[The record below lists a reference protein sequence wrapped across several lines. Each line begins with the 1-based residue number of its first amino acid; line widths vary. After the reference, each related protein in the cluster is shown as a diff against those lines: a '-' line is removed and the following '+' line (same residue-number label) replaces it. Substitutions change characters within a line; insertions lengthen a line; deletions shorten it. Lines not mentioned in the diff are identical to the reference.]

1 MSTEASHNF
10 RKVLASENW
19 QQSLGSFA
27 EMADLTIK
35 AVGADGTVVG
45 RSFGE
50 RNLCRLIR
58 SNGKGL
64 ASCQS
69 QCGRQIARCIKEG
82 RNTTF
87 TCYAGLH
94 CFCLPL
100 KGKDQVI
107 GAIFGGKILT
117 DPPDIPRYIELAE
130 QCGLDHERLFRSIGQ
145 LRIGKAQELKIAVE
159 YLTAVSETLL
169 VEHNRSQD
177 YAQSVSRLF
186 TLFHLGNDLNLVVD
200 NHELYGLII
209 NSLSILFD
217 LQGCS
222 LMLLDP
228 LEEFV
233 VTHSSE
239 GPSLQGLSAVRGSV
253 KTGIMEQVFR
263 EHTAVYT
270 DDQIQI
276 EKSGFGEDIFSVYA
290 FPLHFG
296 QRIGGVIC
304 IFNSRLREE
313 EVTMIQAFCD
323 LAAMSIQNVK
333 LRLHLKNRIGE
344 ITYLGVMSSEVGEVR
359 DIEELFHLILDRS
372 TEIVKAEQASLM
384 ILDEA
389 SKEIAVKACKGLP
402 KNIMQTLRLKKGE
415 GISGKV
421 IETGTPLVVRDIEQD
436 PRTHQKKKGRYKTK
450 SFISIPLML
459 KDMPVGALNISD
471 KSSGDVF
478 NEDDLK
484 IIKIFASQAVNAM
497 ERVQLYQRSKEMEQ
511 VLITDHLTGL
521 LNRRYLFERVTEEVT
536 RAARH
541 NHTISLMMI
550 DVDDFKF
557 YNDKNGHL
565 AGDDALRSLA
575 ALFRDTVRN
584 IDFVARYGGEEFT
597 VVLPQTSKN
606 EAIVIGDRL
615 RKEVEKFYFP
625 YEEDQPLGNFTISI
639 GLATYPE
646 DANDVK
652 ELIGAADK
660 ALYRAKG
667 SGKNRLSLFKAPGRT
682 AE

>member
-1 MSTEASHNF
+1 
-10 RKVLASENW
+10 
-19 QQSLGSFA
+19 
-27 EMADLTIK
+27 
-35 AVGADGTVVG
+35 
-45 RSFGE
+45 
-50 RNLCRLIR
+50 
-58 SNGKGL
+58 
-64 ASCQS
+64 
-69 QCGRQIARCIKEG
+69 
-82 RNTTF
+82 
-87 TCYAGLH
+87 
-94 CFCLPL
+94 
-100 KGKDQVI
+100 
-107 GAIFGGKILT
+107 
-117 DPPDIPRYIELAE
+117 
-130 QCGLDHERLFRSIGQ
+130 
-145 LRIGKAQELKIAVE
+145 
-159 YLTAVSETLL
+159 
-169 VEHNRSQD
+169 
-177 YAQSVSRLF
+177 
-186 TLFHLGNDLNLVVD
+186 
-200 NHELYGLII
+200 
-209 NSLSILFD
+209 
-217 LQGCS
+217 
-222 LMLLDP
+222 
-228 LEEFV
+228 
-233 VTHSSE
+233 
-239 GPSLQGLSAVRGSV
+239 
-253 KTGIMEQVFR
+253 
-263 EHTAVYT
+263 
-270 DDQIQI
+270 
-276 EKSGFGEDIFSVYA
+276 
-290 FPLHFG
+290 
-296 QRIGGVIC
+296 
-304 IFNSRLREE
+304 
-313 EVTMIQAFCD
+313 MIQ
-323 LAAMSIQNVK
+323 
-333 LRLHLKNRIGE
+333 
-344 ITYLGVMSSEVGEVR
+344 
-359 DIEELFHLILDRS
+359 
-372 TEIVKAEQASLM
+372 
-384 ILDEA
+384 DEA
-389 SKEIAVKACKGLP
+389 SKERAVKACKGLP